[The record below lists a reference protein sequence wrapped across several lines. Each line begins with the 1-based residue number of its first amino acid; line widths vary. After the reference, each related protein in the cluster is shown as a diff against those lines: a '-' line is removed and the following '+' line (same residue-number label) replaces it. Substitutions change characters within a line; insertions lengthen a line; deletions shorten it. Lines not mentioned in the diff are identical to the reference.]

1 MGYLTVGKRM
11 ISSLIYVVLGVVA
24 FFIMNRFLGSL
35 DGRLLA
41 LSGAIVALG
50 TFLLSTIISIK
61 LRLAQ
66 VDWTHIFNHFYSLVF
81 DLLSFIYRVQN
92 AH

>member
-66 VDWTHIFNHFYSLVF
+66 VD
-81 DLLSFIYRVQN
+81 
-92 AH
+92 